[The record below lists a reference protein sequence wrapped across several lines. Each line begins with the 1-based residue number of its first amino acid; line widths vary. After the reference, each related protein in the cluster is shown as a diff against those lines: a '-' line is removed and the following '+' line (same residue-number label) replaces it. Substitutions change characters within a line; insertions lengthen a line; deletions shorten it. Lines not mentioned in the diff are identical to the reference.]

1 MTVDEKRNELK
12 KIIMD
17 TKTLPTLPG
26 VINKLNTLSESDKS
40 SVQEMAKIVSSD
52 QVLSARILRLANS
65 PSYGFYRV
73 STISNAMIL
82 LGVNVV
88 KSLALSSSIFE
99 IMEKNSVGLWEHS
112 LGAGVAANL
121 IARRLALPECEEIS
135 TAALLHDI
143 GKVIVSIKCSEAEA
157 QIRRTIRDKQVYMWE
172 AEREVIDT
180 DHAEIGG
187 WLAKSWFLPD
197 KLSEPIA
204 FHHNVVQSENHR
216 IKTAVV
222 HIADVLIKASG
233 FGNSGDCYVPQI
245 QKVAWDVLKLNDH
258 ILAEVVEELEDK
270 LVEVKNFSLELQG
283 PDASAS

>member
-1 MTVDEKRNELK
+1 MDKKRNELK

-17 TKTLPTLPG
+17 TKTLPTLPS
-26 VINKLNTLSESDKS
+26 VINKLNTLSENEKS

-112 LGAGVAANL
+112 LGVGVAANL
-121 IARRLALPECEEIS
+121 ISRKLGLPECEEIA
-135 TAALLHDI
+135 TAGLLHDI
-143 GKVIVSIKCSEAEA
+143 GKIIISLKCSEAETE
-157 QIRRTIRDKQVYMWE
+157 IRTVVQEQNIYMRE
-172 AEREVIDT
+172 AERQVLDT
-180 DHAEIGG
+180 DHAEIGA
-187 WLAKSWFLPD
+187 WLSKSWFLPD

-204 FHHNVVQSENHR
+204 YHHDVALSENHR
-216 IKTAVV
+216 IKTSVV
-222 HIADVLIKASG
+222 HMADVLIKASG
-233 FGNSGDCYVPQI
+233 FGNSGDDYVPQI
-245 QKVAWDVLKLNDH
+245 QSLAWETLKLNDQL
-258 ILAEVVEELEDK
+258 LAELVEEIEDK
-270 LVEVKNFSLELQG
+270 LVEVKNVSLELQ
-283 PDASAS
+283 S

>member
-26 VINKLNTLSESDKS
+26 VINKLNSLSENEKS

-112 LGAGVAANL
+112 LGVGVAANL
-121 IARRLALPECEEIS
+121 IARKLGLPECEEIA

-143 GKVIVSIKCSEAEA
+143 GKVIISLKCSDAEKA
-157 QIRRTIRDKQVYMWE
+157 IRSTIREQDCYTRE
-172 AEREVIDT
+172 AERQVLDT
-180 DHAEIGG
+180 DHAEIGA
-187 WLAKSWFLPD
+187 WLSKSWFLPD

-204 FHHNVVQSENHR
+204 CHHDVAQSENHR
-216 IKTAVV
+216 IKTSVV

-233 FGNSGDCYVPQI
+233 FGNSGDTYVPQI
-245 QKVAWDVLKLNDH
+245 QKIAWDTLKLNDQL
-258 ILAEVVEELEDK
+258 LAEIVEEIEDK
-270 LVEVKNFSLELQG
+270 LVEVKNFSLELQN
-283 PDASAS
+283 

>member
-1 MTVDEKRNELK
+1 MTDKRSDLK
-12 KIIMD
+12 KLIMD

-26 VINKLNTLSESDKS
+26 VIQKLNSLSNDEKS

-88 KSLALSSSIFE
+88 KSLALSSSIFA
-99 IMEKNSVGLWEHS
+99 IMEKDSVGLWEHS
-112 LGAGVAANL
+112 LGVGVAANL
-121 IARRLALPECEEIS
+121 IARKLGLPECEEIA
-135 TAALLHDI
+135 TAGLLHDI
-143 GKVIVSIKCSEAEA
+143 GKVIIPLKCSEAENDILKLVRER
-157 QIRRTIRDKQVYMWE
+157 QIFILE

-180 DHAEIGG
+180 DHAEVGG

-204 FHHNVVQSENHR
+204 FHHDVAASEAHR

-233 FGNSGDCYVPQI
+233 FGNSGDSLVPPI
-245 QKVAWDVLKLNDH
+245 QEIAWEALKLNEQL
-258 ILAEVVEELEDK
+258 LAEFVDEIEDK
-270 LVEVKNFSLELQG
+270 LVEVKNFCLEMM
-283 PDASAS
+283 SV

>member
-1 MTVDEKRNELK
+1 MNEKRNELK

-17 TKTLPTLPG
+17 TKTLPTLPS
-26 VINKLNTLSESDKS
+26 VINKLNTLSENEKS

-112 LGAGVAANL
+112 LGVGVAANL
-121 IARRLALPECEEIS
+121 IARKLGLPECEEIA

-143 GKVIVSIKCSEAEA
+143 GKIIIGLKCSEAETL
-157 QIRRTIRDKQVYMWE
+157 IRKTISEQEIYSRE
-172 AEREVIDT
+172 AERQVLDT
-180 DHAEIGG
+180 DHAEIGA
-187 WLAKSWFLPD
+187 WLSKSWFLPD

-204 FHHNVVQSENHR
+204 CHHDVELSVNHR
-216 IKTAVV
+216 IKTSVV
-222 HIADVLIKASG
+222 HLADIIVKASG
-233 FGNSGDCYVPQI
+233 FGNSGDVYVPQI
-245 QKVAWDVLKLNDH
+245 QKIAWDTLKLNEQL
-258 ILAEVVEELEDK
+258 LAEIVEEVEDK
-270 LVEVKNFSLELQG
+270 LVEVKNFSLELQN
-283 PDASAS
+283 

>member
-1 MTVDEKRNELK
+1 MDNKRSELK

-26 VINKLNTLSESDKS
+26 VVNKLNSLTENDKA
-40 SVQEMAKIVSSD
+40 SVQEMARIVSSD

-99 IMEKNSVGLWEHS
+99 IMEKNSLGLWEHS
-112 LGAGVAANL
+112 LGVGVAANL
-121 IARRLALPECEEIS
+121 IARKLSLPECEEIS

-143 GKVIVSIKCSEAEA
+143 GKVIISLKCSEAE
-157 QIRRTIRDKQVYMWE
+157 QLIRGAIQDHGMYMRD
-172 AEREVIDT
+172 AEREIIDT
-180 DHAEIGG
+180 DHAEVGG

-197 KLSEPIA
+197 KLSEPIT
-204 FHHNVVQSENHR
+204 FHHDVAQSGNHR

-222 HIADVLIKASG
+222 HIADALIKASG
-233 FGNSGDCYVPQI
+233 FGDSGDCYVPQI
-245 QKVAWDVLKLNDH
+245 QQIAWDVLKFDERLM
-258 ILAEVVEELEDK
+258 AEIIDELEDK

-283 PDASAS
+283 NDISVD

>member
-1 MTVDEKRNELK
+1 MDERRSELK

-26 VINKLNTLSESDKS
+26 VINKLNSLSNDDKS
-40 SVQEMAKIVSSD
+40 SVQEMARIVSAD

-112 LGAGVAANL
+112 LGTATAAGI
-121 IARRLALPECEEIS
+121 IARKLALPEVEEIT
-135 TAALLHDI
+135 TAGLLHDI
-143 GKVIVSIKCSEAEA
+143 GKVIIGLKCAEQLPEIRRKIKLDQLYISEAEKA
-157 QIRRTIRDKQVYMWE
+157 VL
-172 AEREVIDT
+172 DT
-180 DHAEIGG
+180 DHAEVGG
-187 WLAKSWFLPD
+187 WLSKSWFLPD

-204 FHHNVVQSENHR
+204 YHHNVGASDDHR
-216 IKTAVV
+216 IKTSVV
-222 HIADVLIKASG
+222 HLADILIKASG
-233 FGNSGDCYVPQI
+233 FGDSGDLYVPAVQ
-245 QKVAWDVLKLNDH
+245 QVAWDALKLNE
-258 ILAEVVEELEDK
+258 LLMAEIVAELEDK
-270 LVEVKNFSLELQG
+270 LVEVKNFSLELQVA
-283 PDASAS
+283 DAAF

>member
-1 MTVDEKRNELK
+1 MDERRSELK
-12 KIIMD
+12 RIIMD

-26 VINKLNTLSESDKS
+26 VITKLNSLSENDKA
-40 SVQEMAKIVSSD
+40 SVQEMARIVSSD

-112 LGAGVAANL
+112 LGTATASNI
-121 IARRLALPECEEIS
+121 IARKLGLPEVEEIA
-135 TAALLHDI
+135 TAGLLHDI
-143 GKVIVSIKCSEAEA
+143 GKVIIGLKCAEGVVE
-157 QIRRTIRDKQVYMWE
+157 IRRRIKADELYIRD
-172 AEREVIDT
+172 AERQVLDT
-180 DHAEIGG
+180 DHAEVGS

-204 FHHNVVQSENHR
+204 CHHDLTQSEDHR
-216 IKTAVV
+216 VKTAVV
-222 HIADVLIKASG
+222 HLADILIKTSG
-233 FGNSGDCYVPQI
+233 FGDSGDPYVPEI
-245 QKVAWDVLKLNDH
+245 SPLAWELLKLDEKLLEE
-258 ILAEVVEELEDK
+258 IVAELEDK
-270 LVEVKNFSLELQG
+270 LIEVKNFSLEMQIA
-283 PDASAS
+283 DATEA

>member
-1 MTVDEKRNELK
+1 MDEKRNELK

-258 ILAEVVEELEDK
+258 ILAEVVAELEDK

>member
-1 MTVDEKRNELK
+1 MDEKRNELK

-26 VINKLNTLSESDKS
+26 VINKLNALSENEKS

-99 IMEKNSVGLWEHS
+99 IMEKNSVTLWEHS
-112 LGAGVAANL
+112 LGVGVAANL
-121 IARRLALPECEEIS
+121 IARKLALPECEEIA

-143 GKVIVSIKCSEAEA
+143 GKVIISLKCSEAEIA
-157 QIRRTIRDKQVYMWE
+157 IRRTIREQDIYMRE
-172 AEREVIDT
+172 AEQQVLDT
-180 DHAEIGG
+180 DHAEVGA

-204 FHHNVVQSENHR
+204 YHHDVVLSENHR
-216 IKTAVV
+216 IKTSVV
-222 HIADVLIKASG
+222 HIADIIIKASG
-233 FGNSGDCYVPQI
+233 FGNSGDNYVPQI
-245 QKVAWDVLKLNDH
+245 QKIAWETLKLNEQL
-258 ILAEVVEELEDK
+258 LAEIVEEVEDK
-270 LVEVKNFSLELQG
+270 LVEVKNFSLELQ
-283 PDASAS
+283 S

>member
-1 MTVDEKRNELK
+1 MDEKRNELK

-26 VINKLNTLSESDKS
+26 VINKLNSLSENEKS

-112 LGAGVAANL
+112 LGVGVAANL
-121 IARRLALPECEEIS
+121 IARKLTLPECEEIA

-143 GKVIVSIKCSEAEA
+143 GKVIISLKCSEAETA
-157 QIRRTIRDKQVYMWE
+157 IRRAVREQNIYSRE
-172 AEREVIDT
+172 AERQVLDT
-180 DHAEIGG
+180 DHAEIGA
-187 WLAKSWFLPD
+187 WLSKSWFLPD

-204 FHHNVVQSENHR
+204 CHHDVALSMNHR
-216 IKTAVV
+216 IKTSVV
-222 HIADVLIKASG
+222 HIADAIIKASG
-233 FGNSGDCYVPQI
+233 FGNSGDIYVPQI
-245 QKVAWDVLKLNDH
+245 QKIAWDTLKLNDQL
-258 ILAEVVEELEDK
+258 LAEIVEEVEDK
-270 LVEVKNFSLELQG
+270 LIEVKNFSLELQN
-283 PDASAS
+283 

>member
-1 MTVDEKRNELK
+1 MNDKRSELK

-26 VINKLNTLSESDKS
+26 VINKLNSLSENDKA
-40 SVQEMAKIVSSD
+40 SVQEMARIVSSD

-99 IMEKNSVGLWEHS
+99 IMEKTSMGLWEHS
-112 LGAGVAANL
+112 LGVGVAANL
-121 IARRLALPECEEIS
+121 IARKLNLPECEEIA

-143 GKVIVSIKCSEAEA
+143 GKVIISLKCNDAA
-157 QIRRTIRDKQVYMWE
+157 QEIRSTINDRGIFMQE
-172 AEREVIDT
+172 AERLVIDT
-180 DHAEIGG
+180 DHAEVGG

-197 KLSEPIA
+197 KLSEPIT
-204 FHHNVVQSENHR
+204 FHHDVTLSGNHR

-233 FGNSGDCYVPQI
+233 FGDSGDDYVPPI
-245 QKVAWDVLKLNDH
+245 QQAAWDVLKLNELF
-258 ILAEVVEELEDK
+258 LAEIVDDLEEK

-283 PDASAS
+283 PDAATD

>member
-1 MTVDEKRNELK
+1 MDEKRNELK

-26 VINKLNTLSESDKS
+26 VINKLNSLSESEKS

-99 IMEKNSVGLWEHS
+99 IMEKNSIGLWEHS
-112 LGAGVAANL
+112 LGVGVAANL
-121 IARRLALPECEEIS
+121 IARKLALPECEEIA

-143 GKVIVSIKCSEAEA
+143 GKVIISLKCSEAEA
-157 QIRRTIRDKQVYMWE
+157 AIRKTIREQDIYTRE
-172 AEREVIDT
+172 AERQVLDT
-180 DHAEIGG
+180 DHAEIGA

-204 FHHNVVQSENHR
+204 CHHDVILSENHR
-216 IKTAVV
+216 IKTSVI

-233 FGNSGDCYVPQI
+233 FGNSGDIYVPRI
-245 QKVAWDVLKLNDH
+245 QKIAWETLKLSDQL
-258 ILAEVVEELEDK
+258 LAEIVVEIEDK
-270 LVEVKNFSLELQG
+270 LVEVKNFSLELQN
-283 PDASAS
+283 

>member
-1 MTVDEKRNELK
+1 MVDDKRSELK

-17 TKTLPTLPG
+17 TKTLPTLPS
-26 VINKLNTLSESDKS
+26 VVNKLNSLSDNDKT
-40 SVQEMAKIVSSD
+40 SVQEMARIVSSD

-99 IMEKNSVGLWEHS
+99 IMEKNSMGLWEHS
-112 LGAGVAANL
+112 LGVGVAANL
-121 IARRLALPECEEIS
+121 IARKLNLPECEEIA

-143 GKVIVSIKCSEAEA
+143 GKVIISLKCSDAEHEIHRS
-157 QIRRTIRDKQVYMWE
+157 IRESGIYTQE
-172 AEREVIDT
+172 AERQILDT

-197 KLSEPIA
+197 KLSEPIT
-204 FHHNVVQSENHR
+204 FHHDVTQSENHR

-233 FGNSGDCYVPQI
+233 FGDSGDCYVPRI
-245 QKVAWDVLKLNDH
+245 QQVAWDVLKLNDQ
-258 ILAEVVEELEDK
+258 ILAEIVDDLEDK
-270 LVEVKNFSLELQG
+270 LVEAKNFSLELQG
-283 PDASAS
+283 PDESTA

>member
-1 MTVDEKRNELK
+1 MTVDDKRNELK

-26 VINKLNTLSESDKS
+26 VINKLNTLSENEKS

-88 KSLALSSSIFE
+88 KSLALSSSIFQ

-112 LGAGVAANL
+112 LAVGVAANI
-121 IARRLALPECEEIS
+121 IAKKLGLPECEEIA

-143 GKVIVSIKCSEAEA
+143 GKVIISLKCSEAETA
-157 QIRRTIRDKQVYMWE
+157 ILKIIREQQVYMRE
-172 AEREVIDT
+172 AEQQVLDT
-180 DHAEIGG
+180 DHAEVGA
-187 WLAKSWFLPD
+187 WLSKSWFLPD
-197 KLSEPIA
+197 KLSEPIS
-204 FHHNVVQSENHR
+204 FHHDVAKSENHR
-216 IKTAVV
+216 IKTSVV
-222 HIADVLIKASG
+222 HIADVIIKASG
-233 FGNSGDCYVPQI
+233 FGCSGECFVPKI
-245 QKVAWDVLKLNDH
+245 QQLAWDCLKLNEQ
-258 ILAEVVEELEDK
+258 ILAEIVEEVEDK
-270 LVEVKNFSLELQG
+270 LVEVKNFSLEIQ
-283 PDASAS
+283 A

>member
-26 VINKLNTLSESDKS
+26 VINKLNSLSESDKS

-99 IMEKNSVGLWEHS
+99 IMEKNSIGLWEHS
-112 LGAGVAANL
+112 LGVGVAANL
-121 IARRLALPECEEIS
+121 IARRLSLPECEEIS

-143 GKVIVSIKCSEAEA
+143 GKVIVSLKCSEAET
-157 QIRRTIRDKQVYMWE
+157 QIRRTIRDQQVYMWE
-172 AEREVIDT
+172 AEREIIDT

-233 FGNSGDCYVPQI
+233 FGDSGDCYVPQI
-245 QKVAWDVLKLNDH
+245 QKVAWDVLKLNDQ

-283 PDASAS
+283 PDVPAS